1 MAERTFGE
9 IEDIPVG
16 TSFQTRKEAFQH
28 SQGSGFLLL
37 YPRIIFRFT

>member
-16 TSFQTRKEAFQH
+16 TSFQTRKEAAFGILKALV
-28 SQGSGFLLL
+28 SSC
-37 YPRIIFRFT
+37 